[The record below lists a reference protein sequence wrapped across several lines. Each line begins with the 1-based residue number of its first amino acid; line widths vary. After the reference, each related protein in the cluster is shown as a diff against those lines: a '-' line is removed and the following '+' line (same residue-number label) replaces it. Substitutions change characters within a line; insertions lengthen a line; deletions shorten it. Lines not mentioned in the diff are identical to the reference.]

1 MKSSTIKQDEQSSQS
16 VHPQWIEG
24 VHFNTRG
31 SWWRKPVIGY
41 LLSLPLIG
49 LALLVA
55 LMEQHLLANLYFFEA
70 PFFLAVMIVAL
81 LWSTRP
87 ALIAVILS
95 TLILDYFYV
104 PPPGVFTFH
113 TLDGLLQLLPFLVSG
128 AIIAIITAQRESA
141 RRRAL
146 LNEQKAQ
153 VYASELKQMNV
164 QLEQANQ
171 LKDQFLSL
179 ASHELKTP
187 ITTVNA
193 YSQLL
198 LRRLSKQQ
206 QANNLESIAPT
217 LERIIEQTNRLSI
230 LVNDLLDLGSIRSGK
245 MELRLTSCD
254 LGEICRSIVEDQR
267 LLTERSIELTIPT
280 TPLILEVDCDRI
292 SQVVINLVQN
302 AVKYSPESSPVGV
315 HVSHDTDRAIIQVS
329 DDGPGVSEELRTR
342 IFEAF
347 YRTPE
352 VQASSQRGLGLGL
365 AICREIVERHG
376 GRIRCDSNK
385 GRGSVFVVE
394 LLIRH

>member
-1 MKSSTIKQDEQSSQS
+1 
-16 VHPQWIEG
+16 
-24 VHFNTRG
+24 
-31 SWWRKPVIGY
+31 
-41 LLSLPLIG
+41 
-49 LALLVA
+49 
-55 LMEQHLLANLYFFEA
+55 
-70 PFFLAVMIVAL
+70 
-81 LWSTRP
+81 
-87 ALIAVILS
+87 
-95 TLILDYFYV
+95 
-104 PPPGVFTFH
+104 
-113 TLDGLLQLLPFLVSG
+113 
-128 AIIAIITAQRESA
+128 
-141 RRRAL
+141 
-146 LNEQKAQ
+146 
-153 VYASELKQMNV
+153 
-164 QLEQANQ
+164 
-171 LKDQFLSL
+171 
-179 ASHELKTP
+179 
-187 ITTVNA
+187 
-193 YSQLL
+193 
-198 LRRLSKQQ
+198 
-206 QANNLESIAPT
+206 
-217 LERIIEQTNRLSI
+217 
-230 LVNDLLDLGSIRSGK
+230 

-267 LLTERSIELTIPT
+267 LLTERLIELTIPT